1 MDSAK
6 CNVIYVDR
14 NARENTSLYGST
26 ENEISAITGTS
37 EAASEL
43 RDNLDL
49 LVNAFGEVHITNN
62 GAACVQKLFDLHD
75 TSLTELKPTLIL
87 IDLPHD
93 EESQLPAVAQI
104 PETSRSQ
111 YEKELKSLDFAN
123 LYGIRLLERIVYEAH
138 SRNLSKLIVPIPVV
152 SFPLLRTPPP
162 QQESHEQKGAD
173 LAHPPY
179 AKYLSEAPDP
189 SSRIL
194 TNRALL
200 RKCLDIGAIDVMASP
215 LHMKTLAT
223 LEVHAYRAHK
233 EAGKD
238 QQAFLEIRRGR
249 KRSWVGMHDE
259 KPFSYLREAMVSN
272 LMSNICHAGQETE
285 PSVASI
291 RIEVSPERRA
301 EIRDAVGC
309 WHFCAHD
316 FSDDDLVVGAS
327 LMFQHAFTVPEL
339 EQWRISTDQLTAF
352 LVACR
357 AAYNVFVPYHN
368 FRHAIDVLQATFNF
382 LVRIGTL
389 PPFLPEHDAGTI
401 AGEKS
406 PLSSLLKPFEALTL
420 LVSAIGHDVGHP
432 GVNNG
437 FLITLNAP
445 LAQLYNDR
453 SVLESFH
460 CAAFSQILRRYWP
473 QVFDDTKMRSLMIS
487 TILATDM
494 GLHFDY
500 MKKLGDLQERLQEN
514 NSIDGWNGR
523 MLEEQTAFAC
533 SLLIKC
539 ADISNVARRHDTA
552 LQWMYILCD
561 EFSRQASMETEIGIP
576 SSLISPPK
584 KDFLSLG
591 KAQLGFMNMFAIPL
605 FQGVADVLPAM
616 QYTVEELEINKGKFE
631 DDIENL
637 PAMCEERQQRLLDG
651 TRSPRSM
658 SVAQPETTRNPSFGA
673 VLQPFIELP
682 EHHAEIK
689 DATRSPPDQTNHV
702 PSVSEPYREMNGL
715 GRDVDSATDDAP
727 TDTYSMDQDSMHM
740 RHNGKQRRSETTEG
754 SSSVPC
760 SGDWQSQVTSATTSR
775 IPMSPSTQGTSIRS
789 HASTDHDTGLPTTT
803 ITDTNGDQ
811 SATPRAE
818 YDHHLYE
825 DDSNGH
831 TLRPD
836 RSLRKK
842 TSRFRMN
849 AMNFFRRKQSP
860 GSPSSGHEPAH
871 QT

>member
-6 CNVIYVDR
+6 CNVVYVDR
-14 NARENTSLYGST
+14 NARENTILDGST
-26 ENEISAITGTS
+26 DKNVSFVAATS
-37 EAASEL
+37 DAAAEL

-75 TSLTELKPTLIL
+75 TSLMELKPTLVL
-87 IDLPHD
+87 IDLPYD
-93 EESQLPAVAQI
+93 EESTRTSARAQTSN
-104 PETSRSQ
+104 ETGSASERDLNSSDIT
-111 YEKELKSLDFAN
+111 K
-123 LYGIRLLERIVYEAH
+123 LYGLRLLERIVYESH

-162 QQESHEQKGAD
+162 QQDSLEPKRAEA
-173 LAHPPY
+173 AHPPY

-200 RKCLDIGAIDVMASP
+200 RKCLDVGAIDVMASP

-259 KPFSYLREAMVSN
+259 KPFSYLREAMVSG
-272 LMSNICHAGQETE
+272 LMSNICQAGQETE
-285 PSVASI
+285 PSVGSI
-291 RIEVSPERRA
+291 KIEVSPERRD
-301 EIRDAVGC
+301 EIRNALGQ
-309 WHFCAHD
+309 WHFCAHEL
-316 FSDDDLVVGAS
+316 SDDDLVIGAS
-327 LMFQHAFTVPEL
+327 LMFQHAFTIPEL
-339 EQWRISTDQLTAF
+339 DHWRISTDQLTAF

-357 AAYNVFVPYHN
+357 AAYNTFVPFHN
-368 FRHAIDVLQATFNF
+368 FRHAVDVLQATFHF
-382 LVRIGTL
+382 LVNIGTL
-389 PPFLPEHDAGTI
+389 PPFLADEGTNNDT
-401 AGEKS
+401 EPKS
-406 PLSSLLKPFEALTL
+406 PLASLLKPFEALTL

-460 CAAFSQILRRYWP
+460 CAAYSQILRRYWP
-473 QVFDDTKMRSLMIS
+473 GVFDDTKMRSLMIS

-514 NSIDGWNGR
+514 NSVDGWNGR
-523 MLEEQTAFAC
+523 MIEEQTAFAC

-539 ADISNVARRHDTA
+539 ADISNVARKHDTA

-561 EFSRQASMETEIGIP
+561 EFSRQASMEAEIGIP

-584 KDFLSLG
+584 KDFLSLA

-605 FQGVADVLPAM
+605 FQGVADVLPLM
-616 QYTVEELEINKGKFE
+616 QYTVEELEINKVKFE
-631 DDIENL
+631 NDIENL
-637 PAMCEERQQRLLDG
+637 PAMNEERQKRLLDG
-651 TRSPRSM
+651 TLSPRSM
-658 SVAQPETTRNPSFGA
+658 SIAQPELNRTSSFGA

-689 DATRSPPDQTNHV
+689 EASRSPPDQANHV
-702 PSVSEPYREMNGL
+702 PNVAETYKEMNGVAP
-715 GRDVDSATDDAP
+715 DADSVTDYAP
-727 TDTYSMDQDSMHM
+727 TDSYSMDQDSMHL

-760 SGDWQSQVTSATTSR
+760 SGDWQSQVTSATTGR
-775 IPMSPSTQGTSIRS
+775 MPMSPSTQGTSIRS
-789 HASTDHDTGLPTTT
+789 QASTDHDLGLPTTT
-803 ITDTNGDQ
+803 VTGTDGDQ
-811 SATPRAE
+811 SATPRADQ
-818 YDHHLYE
+818 DHALYE

-849 AMNFFRRKQSP
+849 AMAFFRRKQSP
-860 GSPSSGHEPAH
+860 GSPSSGHEPA
-871 QT
+871 T

>member
-14 NARENTSLYGST
+14 NARDNTVLESGTDKSVSVAT
-26 ENEISAITGTS
+26 APSESA
-37 EAASEL
+37 AEL

-49 LVNAFGEVHITNN
+49 LVNAFGEVHVTNN
-62 GAACVQKLFDLHD
+62 GAACLQKLFDLHD

-93 EESQLPAVAQI
+93 EEVTHAQ
-104 PETSRSQ
+104 SRQ
-111 YEKELKSLDFAN
+111 RTDAAEPVLDKEPLQSDISK

-162 QQESHEQKGAD
+162 QQESHEPTHTET
-173 LAHPPY
+173 AHPPY
-179 AKYLSEAPDP
+179 AKYLSEAADP
-189 SSRIL
+189 SSSML

-259 KPFSYLREAMVSN
+259 KPFSYLREAMVSS
-272 LMSNICHAGQETE
+272 LMSNICHAGQEGE
-285 PSVASI
+285 PRVGSI
-291 RIEVSPERRA
+291 KIEVSQERQD
-301 EIRDAVGC
+301 EIQQAVGR

-316 FSDDDLVVGAS
+316 FSDDDLVMGAS
-327 LMFQHAFTVPEL
+327 LMFQHAFKIPEL
-339 EQWRISTDQLTAF
+339 AHWRISTDQLTAF

-357 AAYNVFVPYHN
+357 AAYNTFVPYHN

-382 LVRIGTL
+382 LVHIGAL
-389 PPFLPEHDAGTI
+389 PPFPSAHNTAYDPEQ
-401 AGEKS
+401 KS

-523 MLEEQTAFAC
+523 MIEEQTAFAC

-539 ADISNVARRHDTA
+539 ADISNVARKHSTA
-552 LQWMYILCD
+552 LKWMYILCD

-584 KDFLSLG
+584 KDFLSLA

-616 QYTVEELEINKGKFE
+616 QYTVDELEINKVQFE
-631 DDIENL
+631 NDIDNL
-637 PAMCEERQQRLLDG
+637 PAMCEERQKRLLDG

-658 SVAQPETTRNPSFGA
+658 SVAPPELTRGTSFGA
-673 VLQPFIELP
+673 VLQPSIELP

-689 DATRSPPDQTNHV
+689 EASRSPPDQTNHV
-702 PSVSEPYREMNGL
+702 PNVSETYKEVNGIVAD
-715 GRDVDSATDDAP
+715 GESVTDYAP
-727 TDTYSMDQDSMHM
+727 TESYSMDQESVHT

-760 SGDWQSQVTSATTSR
+760 SGDWQSQVTSATTGR
-775 IPMSPSTQGTSIRS
+775 MPMSPSTQGTSIRS
-789 HASTDHDTGLPTTT
+789 HASTDHDAGLPTTT
-803 ITDTNGDQ
+803 ITSPDGDPTV
-811 SATPRAE
+811 TPRAE
-818 YDHHLYE
+818 YDHAVYE
-825 DDSNGH
+825 EDSNGH

-849 AMNFFRRKQSP
+849 AIAFFRRKQSP
-860 GSPSSGHEPAH
+860 GSPSSGHESAA
-871 QT
+871 